1 MININMKTVAKVLI
15 AGFVIVGGTTVVAK
29 SARIDTNTPLYFKGA
44 FDATPEDYYIL
55 KDDKQNEYFIN
66 KKQIED
72 AIKRSIANIEQTEG
86 VMTGDGYMN
95 LAIKIDKKGNPEVL
109 TAEEATKEENVIK
122 LNNYGVKYT
131 VDEKKNT
138 VHVQSGMIKMKAD
151 ISDIRLLGGQK
162 SPKKQTGGVRTVH
175 TGSSKVTA
183 SSNSSIDIRG
193 KTVEEAMLDL
203 DTFIDNILRTGLNE
217 ITIIH
222 GKGTGALRKGIHIY
236 LRKHP
241 NIRTFRLGVFG
252 EGEDGVTIAELK

>member
-72 AIKRSIANIEQTEG
+72 TIKRSIANIEQTEG

-122 LNNYGVKYT
+122 LNNYDVKYT
-131 VDEKKNT
+131 IDENKNIKELYVLTKSTEDIYVDVTKGYRILQDGEAYDVSKEQIVDAYNNK
-138 VHVQSGMIKMKAD
+138 MIKSLTNYEIEPSTYGD
-151 ISDIRLLGGQK
+151 SDKLVFTK
-162 SPKKQTGGVRTVH
+162 SGNT
-175 TGSSKVTA
+175 
-183 SSNSSIDIRG
+183 SI
-193 KTVEEAMLDL
+193 
-203 DTFIDNILRTGLNE
+203 TF
-217 ITIIH
+217 
-222 GKGTGALRKGIHIY
+222 
-236 LRKHP
+236 
-241 NIRTFRLGVFG
+241 
-252 EGEDGVTIAELK
+252 